1 MPTFPQLSDAAI
13 ALHRILTNANIDFGI
28 FGGYAINTIGG
39 NRTSKDIDCA
49 IGCGKPK
56 IIEIL
61 ANFPQFTNMNNS
73 RDDVAMF
80 MLGEVLIEFFPS
92 KTWLLPN

>member
-13 ALHRILTNANIDFGI
+13 ALYEIFERQGIAFGI
-28 FGGYAINTIGG
+28 FGGYAINTLGG

-49 IGCGKPK
+49 IGCNKARIVEVMSK
-56 IIEIL
+56 HRE
-61 ANFPQFTNMNNS
+61 FHSMNNS

-80 MLGEVLIEFFPS
+80 TFGEVLIECFPS
-92 KTWLLPN
+92 TE